1 MIETTAAISMGSPII
16 DHGVFSGSTGRL
28 LPGIEAQIVSLH
40 TNNYKSLPPNHIGEI
55 WVRGASMMQGY
66 LNNPQATMLTIDE
79 HGFVHTG
86 DLGYLDDEG
95 YLFVVDRVKDLI
107 KSNGFQVK
115 NVLIM
120 HIL

>member
-1 MIETTAAISMGSPII
+1 
-16 DHGVFSGSTGRL
+16 
-28 LPGIEAQIVSLH
+28 
-40 TNNYKSLPPNHIGEI
+40 
-55 WVRGASMMQGY
+55 MMQGY